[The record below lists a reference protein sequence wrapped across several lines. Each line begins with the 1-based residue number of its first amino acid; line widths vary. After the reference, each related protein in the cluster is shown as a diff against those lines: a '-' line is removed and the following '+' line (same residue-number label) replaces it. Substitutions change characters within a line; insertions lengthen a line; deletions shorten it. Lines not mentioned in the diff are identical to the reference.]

1 MDKIDVK
8 YINLKFPIGTCI
20 HKTRYGN
27 MLKIVKITNEKI
39 FFTIPNHK
47 DVNKPYEKSISIE
60 IIIKIY
66 ENIDYDF
73 KKFPFTDCRKSAAK
87 GIITNLKK

>member
-1 MDKIDVK
+1 
-8 YINLKFPIGTCI
+8 
-20 HKTRYGN
+20 

-66 ENIDYDF
+66 ENID
-73 KKFPFTDCRKSAAK
+73 
-87 GIITNLKK
+87 ITKQKLY